1 MCDHRVADVMVRQ
14 VVPAGRE
21 TSFRDLVTAL
31 LDHRVPAVPVVDPE
45 GRPIGLV
52 TAADVAAKSE
62 FHGGADRL
70 PALGGPRHR
79 NRWRKAGARTAGE
92 LMTAPA
98 PTIAADAPLH
108 MALRRLA
115 VAKSAQLCVV
125 DQEGRLVGLMSH
137 RDVLSALLR
146 PDADIQA
153 EAEAGAPAGVAVR
166 VADGVVT
173 LTGTVGLR
181 SVAEQAVRTARC
193 VRGAVA
199 VTDELDFGFDD
210 LTAHAL

>member
-1 MCDHRVADVMVRQ
+1 MCDQRVADVMARQ
-14 VVPAGRE
+14 VVSAGRD

-31 LDHRVPAVPVVDPE
+31 LEHGVPALPVVDPA

-70 PALGGPRHR
+70 PAFGGPRR
-79 NRWRKAGARTAGE
+79 RSRWRKALARTAGE

-108 MALRRLA
+108 VALRQLA
-115 VAKSAQLCVV
+115 DAKPAQLCVV
-125 DQEGRLVGLMSH
+125 DQAARLVGLISH

-146 PDADIQA
+146 SDADIRA
-153 EAEAGAPAGVAVR
+153 EAEAGAPEGVTVR

-181 SVAEQAVRTARC
+181 SVAEQAVRSAQC
-193 VRGAVA
+193 VRGVVA
-199 VTDELDFGFDD
+199 VSDELDFGFDD
-210 LTAHAL
+210 RTAHAL

>member
-14 VVPAGRE
+14 VVSAGRD

-31 LDHRVPAVPVVDPE
+31 LDHRVPAVPVVDPA

-79 NRWRKAGARTAGE
+79 SRWRKAGARTAGE

-108 MALRRLA
+108 EALRRLA
-115 VAKSAQLCVV
+115 DAKSAQLCVV
-125 DQEGRLVGLMSH
+125 DQEARLVGLMSH

-153 EAEAGAPAGVAVR
+153 EAEAAAPAGIAVR

-181 SVAEQAVRTARC
+181 SVAEQAVRRAQC

-199 VTDELDFGFDD
+199 VTDELDFSFDD